1 MKQSNERPPV
11 FKSWNAWYF
20 IVVAVLL
27 LLIVLFTYFTKTFS

>member
-1 MKQSNERPPV
+1 MEQSNERPPV

-20 IVVAVLL
+20 IVVAVLV